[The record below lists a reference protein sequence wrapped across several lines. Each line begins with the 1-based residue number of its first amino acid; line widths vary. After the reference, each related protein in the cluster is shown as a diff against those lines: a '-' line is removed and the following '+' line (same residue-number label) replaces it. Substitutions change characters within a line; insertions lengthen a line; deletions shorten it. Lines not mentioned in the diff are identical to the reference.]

1 MIVVQW
7 SDEEDQQPWTV
18 PRELLPVTPKVQG
31 NDVPTLITDFFDW
44 LETAWQLPLFQSET
58 ARPPLPLPLTLSEEQ
73 YTIPDLARLCGCT
86 FDWLY
91 RYVERFQIASP
102 GYVPYLSPTGT
113 KGQCRAYR
121 KEDLVLF
128 LEQWEWKRL
137 TQMLDQWWL
146 RFFPPACGT
155 WQRCRLVAGASDRY
169 LEQNDLLRIR
179 NPGDLSAGSSV
190 GASLP
195 QRTVSA

>member
-58 ARPPLPLPLTLSEEQ
+58 ARPPLPLPLTLSEER

-91 RYVERFQIASP
+91 RYVERFQIVSP
-102 GYVPYLSPTGT
+102 GYVPYRSPAGT
-113 KGQCRAYR
+113 KGQCRAYW

-128 LEQWEWKRL
+128 LEQWEWKQL
-137 TQMLDQWWL
+137 TQVCK
-146 RFFPPACGT
+146 FC
-155 WQRCRLVAGASDRY
+155 
-169 LEQNDLLRIR
+169 N
-179 NPGDLSAGSSV
+179 
-190 GASLP
+190 
-195 QRTVSA
+195 